1 MMRLAILVICLLIG
15 VQKLDAQWTFAPAL
29 EVNFYQLR
37 AYAGEKQYYRDLSE
51 DRNRGARC
59 FITVGMY
66 AEKKIREKYSLEG
79 YLYTSFKGQFFIF
92 EPFYVPIVVKSSW
105 GFSGFQWTTFVY
117 SGLHLS
123 LLRELSPRWKAG
135 LGASINT
142 MSFFD
147 KQLIA
152 SPRVETELIHPKV
165 QLGACG
171 KIVYQMKSSR
181 VSLTYNHG
189 LVYLIQNKKEKL
201 FNPIPTLA
209 LGYGW
214 VLGGKK
220 EEK

>member
-1 MMRLAILVICLLIG
+1 MKRNIVLVLCLFIG
-15 VQKLDAQWTFAPAL
+15 LQNLDAQWKFSPAV

-37 AYAGEKQYYRDLSE
+37 AHSGDRDHYQDLSF

-79 YLYTSFKGQFFIF
+79 YLYTSFKGESLSTPSLI
-92 EPFYVPIVVKSSW
+92 VPSVVKSSW
-105 GFSGFQWTTFVY
+105 GFIPYQWTSFLY
-117 SGLHLS
+117 SGLNVN

-147 KQLIA
+147 KQQIA
-152 SPRVETELIHPKV
+152 FPERMTNLVHPKV

-171 KIVYQMKSSR
+171 KIVYKMKSSQM
-181 VSLTYNHG
+181 SLTYNHG
-189 LVYLIQNKKEKL
+189 LVYLIEKKDERL
-201 FNPIPTLA
+201 FNPMPTLA
-209 LGYGW
+209 LGYAW
-214 VLGGKK
+214 VLGNNK
-220 EEK
+220 E